1 MPAATRKKIIN
12 ARLEEAADRRRPK
25 PVSSAPA
32 KPARQPALVF
42 IFITLF
48 LDILGIGLIVPI
60 LPKLVEQF
68 TGSLAAASHT
78 YGLLAALAGLMQFI
92 FAPVL
97 GSLSDRFGRR
107 PVILLSLLGS
117 GLDYLL
123 LAFAPNLAWFFV
135 GRIIA
140 GITSAN
146 FSAATAYIADISPP
160 EKRAANFGII
170 GAAFGLGFIAG
181 PALGGVLGNVDLRM
195 PFLAAAGLTLLNWL
209 YGLLVLPESL
219 KPENRREFSWK
230 RANPIGAL
238 LALQRYPVVFGLT
251 GTYFLMNLAHQVFP
265 STWVLYTSY
274 RYNWTPGQTGLSLA
288 LVGLTAAIVQGG
300 LTRTIIPRLGERRSA
315 TVGLTISAVGLI
327 AYGLATEGWMAYV
340 VIAVGSLA
348 GISGPAVQG
357 LISRS
362 VGANEQGAVQGSLN
376 GIASVAGVIGPPLA
390 TGLFGFFISAGA
402 PVRLPGAAFFFSSGL
417 TVIAMLLAVR
427 SFRREPPTLEKLE
440 PAPELRADSAGG

>member
-1 MPAATRKKIIN
+1 MEAGPA
-12 ARLEEAADRRRPK
+12 RPK
-25 PVSSAPA
+25 PVPSAPA
-32 KPARQPALVF
+32 RPARQPALVF

-60 LPKLVEQF
+60 LPKLVEQLA
-68 TGSLAAASHT
+68 GGGIAAASHY
-78 YGLLAALAGLMQFI
+78 YGLLAALYGLMQFLC
-92 FAPVL
+92 APLL
-97 GSLSDRFGRR
+97 GSLSDQHGRR
-107 PVILLSLLGS
+107 PVILASLLGS

-135 GRIIA
+135 GRLIA
-140 GITSAN
+140 GVTGAN

-160 EKRAANFGII
+160 EKRAASFGLI

-195 PFLAAAGLTLLNWL
+195 PFFAAAGLTLLNWL
-209 YGLLVLPESL
+209 YGVFVLPESL
-219 KPENRREFSWK
+219 KPENRREFSWR
-230 RANPIGAL
+230 RANPVGAL

-300 LTRTIIPRLGERRSA
+300 LTRAIIPKLGERRAA
-315 TVGLTISAVGLI
+315 TWGLAMSAVALV
-327 AYGLATEGWMAYV
+327 AYGCATHGWMAYV
-340 VIAVGSLA
+340 IIAAASLS

-362 VGANEQGAVQGSLN
+362 VGADEQGAVQGALTSL
-376 GIASVAGVIGPPLA
+376 GSVAGVIGPPLA

-402 PVRLPGAAFFFSSGL
+402 PVKLPGAAFFFSSAL
-417 TVIAMLLAVR
+417 TLAAMFLAVR
-427 SFRREPPTLEKLE
+427 SFRRELLATPVQ
-440 PAPELRADSAGG
+440 PAPELRADSARG

>member
-1 MPAATRKKIIN
+1 M
-12 ARLEEAADRRRPK
+12 
-25 PVSSAPA
+25 SSAPA
-32 KPARQPALVF
+32 KSSRQPALVF

-68 TGSLAAASHT
+68 SGGSIASASHI

-92 FAPVL
+92 FAPML

-107 PVILLSLLGS
+107 PVILLSLFGS

-195 PFLAAAGLTLLNWL
+195 PFFVAAGLTLLNWL

-219 KPENRREFSWK
+219 KPENRSQFSWK
-230 RANPIGAL
+230 RANPVGAL

-288 LVGLTAAIVQGG
+288 MVGLTSAIVQGG
-300 LTRTIIPRLGERRSA
+300 LTRAIIPRLGERRSV

-340 VIAVGSLA
+340 VIAVASLS
-348 GISGPAVQG
+348 GISGPSVQG

-362 VGANEQGAVQGSLN
+362 VGADEQGAVQGSLTSLS
-376 GIASVAGVIGPPLA
+376 SVAGVLGPPLA

-402 PVRLPGAAFFFSSGL
+402 PVKLPGAAFFFSSAL
-417 TVIAMLLAVR
+417 TIAAMLLAVR
-427 SFRREPPTLEKLE
+427 SFRREPPQ
-440 PAPELRADSAGG
+440 PRVPVAPELRADSAGG

>member
-1 MPAATRKKIIN
+1 M
-12 ARLEEAADRRRPK
+12 LRPK

-32 KPARQPALVF
+32 KSSRQPALLF

-68 TGSLAAASHT
+68 TGGSIASASHI

-92 FAPVL
+92 FAPLL

-107 PVILLSLLGS
+107 PVILLSLFGS

-181 PALGGVLGNVDLRM
+181 PALGGLLGNVDLRM
-195 PFLAAAGLTLLNWL
+195 PFFVAAGLTLLNWL

-219 KPENRREFSWK
+219 KPENRRAFSWQ
-230 RANPIGAL
+230 RANPVGAL

-274 RYNWTPGQTGLSLA
+274 RYHWTPGQTGLSLA
-288 LVGLTAAIVQGG
+288 MVGLTSAIVQGG
-300 LTRTIIPRLGERRSA
+300 LTRAIIPRLGERRSV
-315 TVGLTISAVGLI
+315 TVGLTISAMGLI
-327 AYGLATEGWMAYV
+327 AYGLATDGWMAYV
-340 VIAVGSLA
+340 VIAVASLS
-348 GISGPAVQG
+348 GISGPSVQG

-362 VGANEQGAVQGSLN
+362 VGANEQGAVQGSLSSLS
-376 GIASVAGVIGPPLA
+376 SVAGVLGPPLA
-390 TGLFGFFISAGA
+390 TGLFGYFISASA
-402 PVRLPGAAFFFSSGL
+402 PVQLPGAAFFFSSAL
-417 TVIAMLLAVR
+417 TITAMLLAVR
-427 SFRREPPTLEKLE
+427 SFRREPTV
-440 PAPELRADSAGG
+440 ATAAW